1 MASTEE
7 VGQELPNNESR
18 NKFAEIEA
26 LKVQMIQGYQE
37 MAELNL
43 QIAEEFFALE
53 NETELIE

>member
-7 VGQELPNNESR
+7 VGQEFPNNECR
-18 NKFAEIEA
+18 NEFAEIEA

>member
-7 VGQELPNNESR
+7 VGQELPNNEGR
-18 NKFAEIEA
+18 NEFAEIEA